1 MSRKS
6 CLNVHCPRK
15 LNRRRLVTQLLQP
28 SRQQLV
34 CSFPSLDTSSFFMV
48 FGFFGD
54 LLTVGGDFVDFRFNE
69 VLRLYS

>member
-1 MSRKS
+1 
-6 CLNVHCPRK
+6 
-15 LNRRRLVTQLLQP
+15 
-28 SRQQLV
+28 
-34 CSFPSLDTSSFFMV
+34 MV